1 LKTFSVFVDEL
12 GNEGGFSFTPSGE
25 GARSNMAS
33 LAFHAAVARVASLT
47 RPRCDDARARSSSS
61 RATTTTTCRA
71 GRDDYDRESSSYPAA
86 DRRPDVM
93 DERRYYD
100 GGRRSSRTNDY
111 FDRRA
116 KPTSDSRPAVDRGP
130 TRARRES
137 RTQDTSMT
145 PPSYPR
151 RGNPRDDGFRE
162 REAAMRA
169 EADARAAREETMWR
183 DAYTKRVEEKRQRWD
198 EWDDMAAEED
208 TARKDRVARRTN
220 SRKPGSKTPSQRRD
234 RLARYRDIS
243 RRADETWAASIER
256 RWTAD
261 ESYARTTGYKPRG
274 DGVDRT
280 MDWLFTPLAGAAR
293 KIDAWL
299 EDDPYNPLTNPGYYG
314 GYDAP
319 PMPPPGQMYEQYD
332 MPGGSAMNAM
342 GWGGPRR
349 GEERDDDRRAMRTQ
363 APEYYSSRGG
373 GPPPPYSSSSSPP
386 PPAGWREERRGGGN
400 PLGDMFRG
408 GGGDGGGGWRG
419 ADRGD
424 EAITPEEFEA
434 LRGGTDFDKYR
445 GTDSGRR
452 TRGGR
457 R

>member
-1 LKTFSVFVDEL
+1 
-12 GNEGGFSFTPSGE
+12 
-25 GARSNMAS
+25 MAS

-71 GRDDYDRESSSYPAA
+71 GRDDYDRESSYPAA
-86 DRRPDVM
+86 DRRPDVT

-208 TARKDRVARRTN
+208 TARKDRVARTN

-445 GTDSGRR
+445 GTASGRR

>member
-1 LKTFSVFVDEL
+1 MKTFSVFVDEL
-12 GNEGGFSFTPSGE
+12 GNEGGFLFTPSGE

-71 GRDDYDRESSSYPAA
+71 GRDDYDRESSYPAA
-86 DRRPDVM
+86 DRRPDM
-93 DERRYYD
+93 TDERRYYD

-162 REAAMRA
+162 REASMRA

-208 TARKDRVARRTN
+208 TARKDRVARTN

-261 ESYARTTGYKPRG
+261 ESCARTTGYKPRG

-363 APEYYSSRGG
+363 APEYYATQGG
-373 GPPPPYSSSSSPP
+373 GPPPPYDSSSPPP

-445 GTDSGRR
+445 GTASGRR

>member
-1 LKTFSVFVDEL
+1 
-12 GNEGGFSFTPSGE
+12 
-25 GARSNMAS
+25 MAS

-86 DRRPDVM
+86 DRRPDM
-93 DERRYYD
+93 TDERRYYD

-162 REAAMRA
+162 REASMRA

-208 TARKDRVARRTN
+208 TARKDRVARTN

-234 RLARYRDIS
+234 RLAKYRDIS

-363 APEYYSSRGG
+363 APEYYATQGG
-373 GPPPPYSSSSSPP
+373 GPPPPYASSSPPP

-445 GTDSGRR
+445 GTASGRR

>member
-1 LKTFSVFVDEL
+1 
-12 GNEGGFSFTPSGE
+12 
-25 GARSNMAS
+25 MAS

-86 DRRPDVM
+86 DRRPDM
-93 DERRYYD
+93 TDERRYYD

-162 REAAMRA
+162 REASMRA

-208 TARKDRVARRTN
+208 TARKDRVARTN

-363 APEYYSSRGG
+363 APEYYATQGG
-373 GPPPPYSSSSSPP
+373 GPPPPYASSSPPP

-445 GTDSGRR
+445 GTASGRR

>member
-1 LKTFSVFVDEL
+1 MKTFSVFVDEL
-12 GNEGGFSFTPSGE
+12 GNEGGFLFTPSGE

-71 GRDDYDRESSSYPAA
+71 GRDDYDRESSYPAA
-86 DRRPDVM
+86 DRRPDM
-93 DERRYYD
+93 TDERRYYD

-162 REAAMRA
+162 REASMRA

-208 TARKDRVARRTN
+208 TARKDRVARTN

-234 RLARYRDIS
+234 RLAKYRDIS

-363 APEYYSSRGG
+363 APEYYATQGG
-373 GPPPPYSSSSSPP
+373 GPPPPYASSSPPP

-445 GTDSGRR
+445 GTASGRR

>member
-1 LKTFSVFVDEL
+1 MT
-12 GNEGGFSFTPSGE
+12 
-25 GARSNMAS
+25 
-33 LAFHAAVARVASLT
+33 
-47 RPRCDDARARSSSS
+47 
-61 RATTTTTCRA
+61 
-71 GRDDYDRESSSYPAA
+71 
-86 DRRPDVM
+86 

-162 REAAMRA
+162 REASMRA

-208 TARKDRVARRTN
+208 TARKDRVARTN

-234 RLARYRDIS
+234 RLAKYRDIS

-363 APEYYSSRGG
+363 APEYYATQGG
-373 GPPPPYSSSSSPP
+373 GPPPPYASSSPPP

-424 EAITPEEFEA
+424 EAITPEEFES

-445 GTDSGRR
+445 GTASGRR

>member
-1 LKTFSVFVDEL
+1 
-12 GNEGGFSFTPSGE
+12 
-25 GARSNMAS
+25 MAS

-71 GRDDYDRESSSYPAA
+71 GRDDYDRESSYPAA
-86 DRRPDVM
+86 DRRPDVT

-162 REAAMRA
+162 REASMRA

-208 TARKDRVARRTN
+208 TARKDRVARTN
-220 SRKPGSKTPSQRRD
+220 SRKPGSNSKTPSQRRD

-319 PMPPPGQMYEQYD
+319 PC
-332 MPGGSAMNAM
+332 
-342 GWGGPRR
+342 RR
-349 GEERDDDRRAMRTQ
+349 RVRCT
-363 APEYYSSRGG
+363 SSTTC
-373 GPPPPYSSSSSPP
+373 P
-386 PPAGWREERRGGGN
+386 
-400 PLGDMFRG
+400 
-408 GGGDGGGGWRG
+408 
-419 ADRGD
+419 
-424 EAITPEEFEA
+424 
-434 LRGGTDFDKYR
+434 
-445 GTDSGRR
+445 
-452 TRGGR
+452 GGR

>member
-1 LKTFSVFVDEL
+1 MT
-12 GNEGGFSFTPSGE
+12 
-25 GARSNMAS
+25 
-33 LAFHAAVARVASLT
+33 
-47 RPRCDDARARSSSS
+47 
-61 RATTTTTCRA
+61 
-71 GRDDYDRESSSYPAA
+71 
-86 DRRPDVM
+86 

-162 REAAMRA
+162 REASMRA

-208 TARKDRVARRTN
+208 TARKDRVARTN

-234 RLARYRDIS
+234 RLAKYRDVS

-349 GEERDDDRRAMRTQ
+349 GEERDEDRRAMRTK
-363 APEYYSSRGG
+363 APEYYATRGG
-373 GPPPPYSSSSSPP
+373 GPPPPYSSPSSSSSPPP

-445 GTDSGRR
+445 GTASGRR

>member
-1 LKTFSVFVDEL
+1 M
-12 GNEGGFSFTPSGE
+12 FTPTGE
-25 GARSNMAS
+25 WARSNMAS

-61 RATTTTTCRA
+61 RASTTTTCRA
-71 GRDDYDRESSSYPAA
+71 GRDDYDRESSYPAA
-86 DRRPDVM
+86 DRRPDM
-93 DERRYYD
+93 TDERRYYD

-137 RTQDTSMT
+137 WTQDTSTT

-208 TARKDRVARRTN
+208 TARKDRVARTN

-234 RLARYRDIS
+234 RLAKYRDIS

-349 GEERDDDRRAMRTQ
+349 GEERDDDGRAMRAQ

-373 GPPPPYSSSSSPP
+373 GPPPPYSSPPSSSPP

-408 GGGDGGGGWRG
+408 GGGGWRG

-445 GTDSGRR
+445 GTASGRR

>member
-1 LKTFSVFVDEL
+1 MT
-12 GNEGGFSFTPSGE
+12 
-25 GARSNMAS
+25 
-33 LAFHAAVARVASLT
+33 
-47 RPRCDDARARSSSS
+47 
-61 RATTTTTCRA
+61 
-71 GRDDYDRESSSYPAA
+71 
-86 DRRPDVM
+86 

-162 REAAMRA
+162 REASMRA

-208 TARKDRVARRTN
+208 TARKDRVARTN

-349 GEERDDDRRAMRTQ
+349 MEERGDDRRAMRTQ
-363 APEYYSSRGG
+363 APEYYATQGG
-373 GPPPPYSSSSSPP
+373 GPPPSYSSSSSPPP

-445 GTDSGRR
+445 GTASGRR

>member
-1 LKTFSVFVDEL
+1 
-12 GNEGGFSFTPSGE
+12 
-25 GARSNMAS
+25 MAS

-71 GRDDYDRESSSYPAA
+71 GRDDYDRESSYPAA
-86 DRRPDVM
+86 DRRPDM
-93 DERRYYD
+93 TDERRYYD

-162 REAAMRA
+162 REASMRA

-208 TARKDRVARRTN
+208 TARKDRVARTN

-363 APEYYSSRGG
+363 APEYYATQGG
-373 GPPPPYSSSSSPP
+373 GPPPPYASSSPPP

-445 GTDSGRR
+445 GTASGRR

>member
-1 LKTFSVFVDEL
+1 
-12 GNEGGFSFTPSGE
+12 
-25 GARSNMAS
+25 
-33 LAFHAAVARVASLT
+33 
-47 RPRCDDARARSSSS
+47 
-61 RATTTTTCRA
+61 
-71 GRDDYDRESSSYPAA
+71 
-86 DRRPDVM
+86 
-93 DERRYYD
+93 
-100 GGRRSSRTNDY
+100 
-111 FDRRA
+111 
-116 KPTSDSRPAVDRGP
+116 
-130 TRARRES
+130 
-137 RTQDTSMT
+137 
-145 PPSYPR
+145 
-151 RGNPRDDGFRE
+151 
-162 REAAMRA
+162 MRA

-208 TARKDRVARRTN
+208 TARKDRVARTN

-349 GEERDDDRRAMRTQ
+349 MEERDDDGRAMRTQ
-363 APEYYSSRGG
+363 APEYYSTRGG
-373 GPPPPYSSSSSPP
+373 GPPPPYALLLLLRRRRPRDGARSGAGEVTRSATCSGAAAGTAAAVGAEPTGATRPSRRRSSKRSAAGPILTNTGAQPRAGAPAADAGEPLTLNRRRDTLSSYC
-386 PPAGWREERRGGGN
+386 
-400 PLGDMFRG
+400 
-408 GGGDGGGGWRG
+408 
-419 ADRGD
+419 
-424 EAITPEEFEA
+424 T
-434 LRGGTDFDKYR
+434 
-445 GTDSGRR
+445 
-452 TRGGR
+452 
-457 R
+457 

>member
-1 LKTFSVFVDEL
+1 
-12 GNEGGFSFTPSGE
+12 
-25 GARSNMAS
+25 MAS

-71 GRDDYDRESSSYPAA
+71 GRDDYDRESSYPAA
-86 DRRPDVM
+86 DRRPDM
-93 DERRYYD
+93 TDERRYYD

-162 REAAMRA
+162 REASMRA

-208 TARKDRVARRTN
+208 TARKDRVARTN

-363 APEYYSSRGG
+363 APEYYATQGG
-373 GPPPPYSSSSSPP
+373 GPPPSYSSSSSPPP

-445 GTDSGRR
+445 GTASGRR

>member
-1 LKTFSVFVDEL
+1 
-12 GNEGGFSFTPSGE
+12 
-25 GARSNMAS
+25 MAS

-71 GRDDYDRESSSYPAA
+71 GRDDYDRESSYPAA
-86 DRRPDVM
+86 DRRPDM
-93 DERRYYD
+93 TDERRYYD

-208 TARKDRVARRTN
+208 TARKDRVARTN

-349 GEERDDDRRAMRTQ
+349 GEERDDDGRAMRAQ

-373 GPPPPYSSSSSPP
+373 GPPPPYSSPPSSSPP

-408 GGGDGGGGWRG
+408 GGGGWRG

-445 GTDSGRR
+445 GTASGRR

>member
-1 LKTFSVFVDEL
+1 
-12 GNEGGFSFTPSGE
+12 
-25 GARSNMAS
+25 MAS

-71 GRDDYDRESSSYPAA
+71 GRDDYDRESSYPAA
-86 DRRPDVM
+86 DRRPDM
-93 DERRYYD
+93 TDERRYYD

-208 TARKDRVARRTN
+208 TARKDRVARTN

-234 RLARYRDIS
+234 RLAKYRDIS
-243 RRADETWAASIER
+243 RRADETWASSIER

-363 APEYYSSRGG
+363 APEYYATQGG
-373 GPPPPYSSSSSPP
+373 GPPPPYASSSPPP

-445 GTDSGRR
+445 GTASGRR

>member
-1 LKTFSVFVDEL
+1 M
-12 GNEGGFSFTPSGE
+12 FTPTGE
-25 GARSNMAS
+25 WARSNMAS

-71 GRDDYDRESSSYPAA
+71 GRDDYDRESSYPAA
-86 DRRPDVM
+86 DRRPDM
-93 DERRYYD
+93 TDERRYYD

-208 TARKDRVARRTN
+208 TARKDRVARTN

-349 GEERDDDRRAMRTQ
+349 GEERDDDGRAMRAQ

-373 GPPPPYSSSSSPP
+373 GPPPPYSSPPSSSPP

-408 GGGDGGGGWRG
+408 GGGGWRG

-445 GTDSGRR
+445 GTASGRR

>member
-1 LKTFSVFVDEL
+1 
-12 GNEGGFSFTPSGE
+12 
-25 GARSNMAS
+25 MAS

-71 GRDDYDRESSSYPAA
+71 GRDDYDRESSYPAA
-86 DRRPDVM
+86 DRRPDM
-93 DERRYYD
+93 TDERRYYD

-162 REAAMRA
+162 REASMRA

-208 TARKDRVARRTN
+208 TARKDRVARTN

-363 APEYYSSRGG
+363 APEYYATQGG
-373 GPPPPYSSSSSPP
+373 GPPPPYASSSPPP

-400 PLGDMFRG
+400 LLGDMFRG
-408 GGGDGGGGWRG
+408 GGGGWRG
-419 ADRGD
+419 ADRGN

-445 GTDSGRR
+445 GTASGRR

>member
-1 LKTFSVFVDEL
+1 
-12 GNEGGFSFTPSGE
+12 
-25 GARSNMAS
+25 MAS

-86 DRRPDVM
+86 DRRPDVT

-162 REAAMRA
+162 REASMRA

-208 TARKDRVARRTN
+208 TARKDRVARTN

-445 GTDSGRR
+445 GTASGRR

>member
-1 LKTFSVFVDEL
+1 MKTFSVFVDEL
-12 GNEGGFSFTPSGE
+12 GNEGGFLFTPSGE

-71 GRDDYDRESSSYPAA
+71 GRDDYDRESSYPAA
-86 DRRPDVM
+86 DRRPDM
-93 DERRYYD
+93 TDERRYYD

-162 REAAMRA
+162 REASMRA

-208 TARKDRVARRTN
+208 TARKDRVARTN

-349 GEERDDDRRAMRTQ
+349 GEERDDDSRAMRTH
-363 APEYYSSRGG
+363 APEYYATQGG
-373 GPPPPYSSSSSPP
+373 GPPPPYASSSPPP

-408 GGGDGGGGWRG
+408 GGGGWRG

-445 GTDSGRR
+445 GTASGRR

>member
-1 LKTFSVFVDEL
+1 
-12 GNEGGFSFTPSGE
+12 
-25 GARSNMAS
+25 
-33 LAFHAAVARVASLT
+33 
-47 RPRCDDARARSSSS
+47 
-61 RATTTTTCRA
+61 
-71 GRDDYDRESSSYPAA
+71 
-86 DRRPDVM
+86 
-93 DERRYYD
+93 
-100 GGRRSSRTNDY
+100 
-111 FDRRA
+111 
-116 KPTSDSRPAVDRGP
+116 
-130 TRARRES
+130 
-137 RTQDTSMT
+137 
-145 PPSYPR
+145 
-151 RGNPRDDGFRE
+151 
-162 REAAMRA
+162 MRA

-208 TARKDRVARRTN
+208 TARKDRVARTN

-349 GEERDDDRRAMRTQ
+349 MEERDDDGRAMRTQ
-363 APEYYSSRGG
+363 APEYYATRGG
-373 GPPPPYSSSSSPP
+373 GPPPPYVFFFFRRRRPRDGARSG
-386 PPAGWREERRGGGN
+386 AGEVTRSATCSGAAAGMAAGLARSRPGRRGHHAGGVRSA
-400 PLGDMFRG
+400 PR
-408 GGGDGGGGWRG
+408 R
-419 ADRGD
+419 DR
-424 EAITPEEFEA
+424 F
-434 LRGGTDFDKYR
+434 
-445 GTDSGRR
+445 
-452 TRGGR
+452 
-457 R
+457 

>member
-1 LKTFSVFVDEL
+1 MKTFSVFVDEL
-12 GNEGGFSFTPSGE
+12 GNEGGFLFTPSGE

-71 GRDDYDRESSSYPAA
+71 GRDDYDRESSYPAA
-86 DRRPDVM
+86 DRRPDM
-93 DERRYYD
+93 TDERRYYD

-162 REAAMRA
+162 REASMRA

-208 TARKDRVARRTN
+208 TARKDRVARTN

-234 RLARYRDIS
+234 RLAKYRDIS

-363 APEYYSSRGG
+363 APEYYATQGG
-373 GPPPPYSSSSSPP
+373 GPPPPYASSSPPP

-408 GGGDGGGGWRG
+408 GGGGWRG

-445 GTDSGRR
+445 GTASGRR

>member
-1 LKTFSVFVDEL
+1 M
-12 GNEGGFSFTPSGE
+12 FTPTGE
-25 GARSNMAS
+25 WARSNMAS

-61 RATTTTTCRA
+61 RASTTTTCRA
-71 GRDDYDRESSSYPAA
+71 GRDDYDRESSYPAA
-86 DRRPDVM
+86 DRRPDM
-93 DERRYYD
+93 TDERRYYD

-208 TARKDRVARRTN
+208 TARKDRVARTN

-234 RLARYRDIS
+234 RLAKYRDIS

-349 GEERDDDRRAMRTQ
+349 GEERDDDGRAMRAQ

-373 GPPPPYSSSSSPP
+373 GPPPPYSSPPSSSPP

-408 GGGDGGGGWRG
+408 GGGGWRG

-445 GTDSGRR
+445 GTASGRR

>member
-71 GRDDYDRESSSYPAA
+71 GRDDYDRESSYPAA
-86 DRRPDVM
+86 DRRPDM
-93 DERRYYD
+93 TDERRYYD

-162 REAAMRA
+162 REASMRA

-208 TARKDRVARRTN
+208 TARKDRVARTN

-363 APEYYSSRGG
+363 APEYYATQGG
-373 GPPPPYSSSSSPP
+373 GPPPPYASSSPPP

-445 GTDSGRR
+445 GTASGRR

>member
-1 LKTFSVFVDEL
+1 M
-12 GNEGGFSFTPSGE
+12 FTPSGE

-71 GRDDYDRESSSYPAA
+71 GRDDYDRESSYPAA
-86 DRRPDVM
+86 DRRPDM
-93 DERRYYD
+93 TDERRYYD

-162 REAAMRA
+162 REASMRA

-208 TARKDRVARRTN
+208 TARKDRVARTN

-363 APEYYSSRGG
+363 APEYYATQGG
-373 GPPPPYSSSSSPP
+373 GPPPPYASSSPPP

-445 GTDSGRR
+445 GTASGRR